1 MTVAGW
7 CWADWEQ
14 AWPVYI
20 LQVDRVHDTRGE
32 FSLPSQTVLSTQ
44 SQQCSDWTS
53 SIEDILQRECLTRRR
68 RQKVEN
74 ITG

>member
-7 CWADWEQ
+7 SWADWEQ

-32 FSLPSQTVLSTQ
+32 FSLLCTLHPESTMLGLDI
-44 SQQCSDWTS
+44 QQ
-53 SIEDILQRECLTRRR
+53 
-68 RQKVEN
+68 
-74 ITG
+74 